1 MLDILF
7 IHPNAS
13 RKTYQDLSR
22 DFSAIEP
29 PVWSLMLAKHTI
41 TKGYRTEL
49 IDAEAKRMS
58 ANQITD
64 AIKELNPRLVCIVVY
79 GQQPSASAQNMQ
91 GVHDILEN
99 LKGSYPHFKTLIIGL
114 YPSAVPRKTMSEEK
128 TDFVSQGEGP
138 KTIQG
143 LLELSDLDDVNQLTK
158 VQDLW
163 FRNDGHIRFS
173 FKGNNIENLDVELP
187 GFAWELIDFKD
198 YRTATWHSYAN
209 ETKKSPFAYI
219 YMSFGCPYK
228 CEFCCINASFGDNN
242 VET

>member
-1 MLDILF
+1 MLDVLF

-29 PVWSLMLAKHTI
+29 PVWALMLAKYTI

-49 IDAEAKRMS
+49 LDAEAKRMS

-114 YPSAVPRKTMSEEK
+114 YPSAVPRKTMSEGK
-128 TDFVSQGEGP
+128 P
-138 KTIQG
+138 I
-143 LLELSDLDDVNQLTK
+143 LSAKGKVLRLSRAFLNSVTGTMLT
-158 VQDLW
+158 
-163 FRNDGHIRFS
+163 N
-173 FKGNNIENLDVELP
+173 
-187 GFAWELIDFKD
+187 
-198 YRTATWHSYAN
+198 
-209 ETKKSPFAYI
+209 
-219 YMSFGCPYK
+219 
-228 CEFCCINASFGDNN
+228 
-242 VET
+242 